1 MCVIASRLPLRLF
14 TRESL
19 CSSRSSIMSHHQVVQ
34 ILQPGGRD
42 QLALASVPKPE
53 PREGEA
59 LVRNAFAGVNFID
72 TYHRCQVPLASE
84 APADCGTDHCA
95 Q

>member
-1 MCVIASRLPLRLF
+1 MCVIATRLPLRLF

-19 CSSRSSIMSHHQVVQ
+19 CCSRSIMSHHQVVQ

-42 QLALASVPKPE
+42 QLALATVPKPE
-53 PREGEA
+53 PRDGEA

-72 TYHRCQVPLASE
+72 TYHR
-84 APADCGTDHCA
+84 
-95 Q
+95 